1 MNPTTPT
8 SNIGTGAA
16 WKLAAHPWALHPSGF
31 ARVEDMATAL
41 ATAKGGRPT
50 TRAALKAEM
59 APGGIAKVRVYG
71 VLAKDDSWW
80 PDTAYDEI
88 IAIADALR
96 ADKSVKGVFLDYDS
110 PGGST
115 LGALEAAEAL
125 QALSVDKRDATVAYT
140 DQIMASAAYFLAASA
155 GTIMSARTAYTG
167 SIGVFTFFADWTGF
181 LDQIGIKVE
190 VFHNTGGDLKTTWLP
205 WSSLTDE
212 QRVHLREHIDKAYG
226 HFSQFVDANRPTLVD
241 GSKRGQVFLG
251 DEAQER
257 GVVDGIG
264 SRADAMAWLERQAA
278 ER

>member
-41 ATAKGGRPT
+41 AAAKGGRPT

-59 APGGIAKVRVYG
+59 APGGIAKIRIYG

-80 PDTAYDEI
+80 PDTAYDDI
-88 IAIADALR
+88 VAIADALR
-96 ADKSVKGVFLDYDS
+96 ADKSVKGVFLDIDS

-155 GTIMSARTAYTG
+155 GTIMSARTAYAG
-167 SIGVFTFFADWTGF
+167 SIGAFTFFADWTGA

-212 QRVHLREHIDKAYG
+212 QREHLHQHIDRAYG
-226 HFSQFVDANRPTLVD
+226 HFEQFVDANRVNLAD

-251 DEAQER
+251 DEAREL

-264 SRADAMAWLERQAA
+264 SRADAMAWLERQVAG
-278 ER
+278 

>member
-41 ATAKGGRPT
+41 AAAKGGRPT
-50 TRAALKAEM
+50 TRAALKADM
-59 APGGIAKVRVYG
+59 APGGIAKVRIYG

-88 IAIADALR
+88 VAIADALR
-96 ADKSVKGVFLDYDS
+96 SDKSVRGVFLDFDS

-125 QALSVDKRDATVAYT
+125 QALSKDKRDATIAYT

-167 SIGVFTFFADWTGF
+167 SIGAFTFFADWSGF
-181 LDQIGIKVE
+181 LDQVGIKVE

-212 QRVHLREHIDKAYG
+212 QRAHLQEHIDKAYG
-226 HFSQFVDANRPTLVD
+226 HFSGFVDANRPMLAD

-257 GVVDGIG
+257 GVIDGTG
-264 SRADAMAWLERQAA
+264 SRADAMAWLERQVG
-278 ER
+278 